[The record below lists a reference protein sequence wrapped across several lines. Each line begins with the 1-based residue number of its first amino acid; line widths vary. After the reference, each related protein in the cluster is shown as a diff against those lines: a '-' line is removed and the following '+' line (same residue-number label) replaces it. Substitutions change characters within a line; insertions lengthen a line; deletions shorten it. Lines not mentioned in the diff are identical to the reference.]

1 MGQRAILSWISRHSY
16 HSAEQ
21 TVKNKKLDHRV
32 PTTPRR
38 THAKAQPPPGTVLVR
53 VLKPLAGLALP
64 PSQFKEHDGQHQIGA
79 MRRLAAAGIG
89 AVECGSIESGHGL
102 SDLPRQM
109 LGRQLGIDLAP
120 GG

>member
-1 MGQRAILSWISRHSY
+1 MTRQDVGVHGVHKGRGAL
-16 HSAEQ
+16 A
-21 TVKNKKLDHRV
+21 KLV

-38 THAKAQPPPGTVLVR
+38 TDAKAQPPQGTVLVR

-64 PSQFKEHDGQHQIGA
+64 PSKFKENYKQHHIGA
-79 MRRLAAAGIG
+79 MRRLAAASIG
-89 AVECGSIESGHGL
+89 VVEFGSIESGHGL

-109 LGRQLGIDLAP
+109 IGRQVGIDLAP